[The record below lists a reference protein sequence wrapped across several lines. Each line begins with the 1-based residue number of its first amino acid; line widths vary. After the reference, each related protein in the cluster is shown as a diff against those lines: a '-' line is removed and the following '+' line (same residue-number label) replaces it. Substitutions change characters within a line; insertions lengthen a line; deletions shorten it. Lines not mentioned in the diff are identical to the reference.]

1 MRRRRIMWMHSFAMT
16 FVECHRII
24 RGISNI
30 ASLVRTCLQQ
40 WDNMQKRIFLYRC
53 AGSNF
58 FFLRRIIIVY
68 IRLLL
73 NMTVSSYSVIF
84 IFARCSAKNIS
95 SCYFFQNVIRAN
107 NYIYAK
113 EKRNFLKK
121 VKNSHVVC
129 CTSILRC
136 KPRAILQRKLKY
148 WRLKSTDKTRNGK
161 ILRS

>member
-1 MRRRRIMWMHSFAMT
+1 MRASYVLASSNG
-16 FVECHRII
+16 II
-24 RGISNI
+24 CRN
-30 ASLVRTCLQQ
+30 AYFCTVVLVV
-40 WDNMQKRIFLYRC
+40 I
-53 AGSNF
+53 F

-68 IRLLL
+68 IHLLL